1 MLAPFRPPLP
11 GGRLPL
17 RRLAGRL
24 MLRLRGFKYLNKSLI
39 WPDHAQVIARPFLD
53 GVYALPQILD
63 ISGHSRVTHL
73 AALALLL

>member
-1 MLAPFRPPLP
+1 
-11 GGRLPL
+11 
-17 RRLAGRL
+17 

-63 ISGHSRVTHL
+63 ISGHRRVTHL